1 MIKNNLVLRSIT
13 GILFVAILVLSIVHG
28 VTTFAGIFGIIT
40 ALATNEFC
48 HIVTAGKEGS
58 IRLRPGILVPAS
70 VLLFGAFFLYCTGN
84 GGAEL
89 FIPYLVLLIGI
100 LIRELYL
107 KHPDPIGNWAY
118 SALSQLYI
126 ALPFAL
132 LNTFAVSMNP
142 MSGEITYSY
151 ILPLALFIFLWM
163 NDTGAFCF
171 GVLFG
176 KHRLFERISPK
187 KSWEGFFGGLVVA
200 IASGISL
207 SFASPVLTMW
217 QWAGFAL
224 VVAVFGTWGDL
235 IESLLKRTLGIKDSG
250 NILPGHG
257 GILDRFD
264 SALLAIPAAV
274 CYLYLIQLFG

>member
-1 MIKNNLVLRSIT
+1 MKNNLILRSIT
-13 GILFVAILVLSIVHG
+13 GILFVAILVLSIVYG
-28 VTTFAGIFGIIT
+28 ITTFAGIFGIIT

-48 HIVTAGKEGS
+48 QIVTAGKKGS
-58 IRLRPGILVPAS
+58 IRLQPGILVAS
-70 VLLFGAFFLYCTGN
+70 SLYLFCAFFLYCTGK
-84 GGAEL
+84 GGVEF
-89 FIPYLVLLIGI
+89 FIPYFILLLGI

-107 KHPDPIGNWAY
+107 KQPDPLGNWAY
-118 SALSQLYI
+118 STLSQVYI

-132 LNTFAVSMNP
+132 LNTFAVGMNP
-142 MSGEITYSY
+142 ATGEIVYHY
-151 ILPLALFIFLWM
+151 LLPLALFIFLWM
-163 NDTGAFCF
+163 NDTGAYCF

-200 IASGISL
+200 VASGISI

-235 IESLLKRTLGIKDSG
+235 VESLLKRTLGIKDSG
-250 NILPGHG
+250 KILPGHG

-274 CYLYLIQLFG
+274 CYLYLIQLLG